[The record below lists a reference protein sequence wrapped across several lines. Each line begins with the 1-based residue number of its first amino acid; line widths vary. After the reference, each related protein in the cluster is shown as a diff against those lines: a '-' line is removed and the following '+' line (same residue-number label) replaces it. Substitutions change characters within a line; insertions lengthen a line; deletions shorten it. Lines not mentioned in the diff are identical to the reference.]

1 MDIEITGGVITKE
14 SLLGSFSKVSDK
26 MSSSVTS
33 DAVKE
38 EKTSEET
45 KEPVQSSSSASSTLQ
60 DRVERA
66 KMLVEQ
72 RKAEKEAAEGDK
84 EKSKEM
90 ERREVGKVS
99 YNSEVIM
106 VEVEELQEEL
116 VRVRVVILCEE
127 DCSENLLDRLLVSIC
142 CCIPCLF

>member
-26 MSSSVTS
+26 MSGSVTS

-45 KEPVQSSSSASSTLQ
+45 QEPGQSSSAASSTLQ

-99 YNSEVIM
+99 YNSEVIT
-106 VEVEELQEEL
+106 VEELQEEL

>member
-26 MSSSVTS
+26 MSGSVTS

-38 EKTSEET
+38 ISEET
-45 KEPVQSSSSASSTLQ
+45 QEPGQSSSAASTTLQ

-84 EKSKEM
+84 EKSVEM
-90 ERREVGKVS
+90 ERRELGKVS
-99 YNSEVIM
+99 VNSDVII
-106 VEVEELQEEL
+106 VEEL
-116 VRVRVVILCEE
+116 VREVT
-127 DCSENLLDRLLVSIC
+127 
-142 CCIPCLF
+142 F

>member
-26 MSSSVTS
+26 MSGSVTS

-45 KEPVQSSSSASSTLQ
+45 QEPGQSSSAASSTLQ

-84 EKSKEM
+84 EKSVEM
-90 ERREVGKVS
+90 ERRELGKVS
-99 YNSEVIM
+99 VNSEVII
-106 VEVEELQEEL
+106 VEEIQEL
-116 VRVRVVILCEE
+116 VRVVTFC
-127 DCSENLLDRLLVSIC
+127 D
-142 CCIPCLF
+142 